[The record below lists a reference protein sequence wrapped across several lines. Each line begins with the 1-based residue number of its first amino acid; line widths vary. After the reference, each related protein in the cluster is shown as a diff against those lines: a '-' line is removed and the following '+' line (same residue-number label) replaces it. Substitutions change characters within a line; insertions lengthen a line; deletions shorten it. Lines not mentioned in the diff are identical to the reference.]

1 MGKKKSPTTDNNSF
15 PAALPLAN
23 FSKRYR
29 SRENLFPS
37 LKIYTFFYNKM
48 GRFRLLNIV
57 FVVKQ
62 YAAEG
67 GRAPTILPE
76 S

>member
-1 MGKKKSPTTDNNSF
+1 MGKEKSPTTDNNSF

-23 FSKRYR
+23 FSRRYR
-29 SRENLFPS
+29 SRGKLFPS
-37 LKIYTFFYNKM
+37 LKIDTFFYNKM
-48 GRFRLLNIV
+48 GRLRLLNSV
-57 FVVKQ
+57 FFVKQ